1 MRPVDLALTR
11 WAVSRLDGFLVPAA
25 SLSAWQGGAFLWS
38 TNRLMPAQTARTY
51 SEHLLGRFRDICE
64 DLELADLYRQS
75 DETETDLDDASVPSE
90 AAPVGSRPHASV
102 KQAAALPL
110 ASADEAWVPEI

>member
-64 DLELADLYRQS
+64 DLELAVSLCDGVVHAQGGAAL
-75 DETETDLDDASVPSE
+75 AE
-90 AAPVGSRPHASV
+90 AFVEVEPERPHLR
-102 KQAAALPL
+102 AAHGALRP
-110 ASADEAWVPEI
+110 PRH